1 MRYRSPLAVWFPTVF
16 LVLIPVFSSV
26 LAGEEGFSE
35 LLIRG
40 PWASVSMGSVV
51 VSFELR
57 RPMEGWVVYN
67 PLGTELSHSVGFR
80 GEETLHHVYLP
91 DLRPGTK
98 YAYRIILGNGDRTP
112 LGHFETPPVGFSPFT
127 FLVYGDTRTFYGRHA
142 IVAKRMATDIAA
154 FVVHTGDLV
163 ESPTRADW
171 DAFFS
176 SGREL
181 FLSKLF
187 FPVIGN
193 HERNHLSYYQLFELP
208 GAGGK
213 AGKQWWSLRW
223 GDVLLVGLDSNTQY
237 LGFTGLREET
247 HWLEETLSQ
256 EARFKFVFFHHPL
269 FSSDLYYGGN
279 EGLAKLWHPV
289 FVRNG
294 VTAVFCG
301 HVHAYEHIE
310 RDGVHYF
317 TTGGGGA
324 PAYPLGEPVEGTVY
338 AAAGVL
344 HYLRISVEEDAVQ
357 VEMIPVAEV
366 PLGEEEGKVK
376 ELDGE
381 PLEIFQIETRVPA
394 GAP

>member
-1 MRYRSPLAVWFPTVF
+1 MIF

-26 LAGEEGFSE
+26 FAGEEWFPE

-40 PWASVSMGSVV
+40 PWTSVTTDGVV

-57 RPMEGWVVYN
+57 QPVEGWVVYN
-67 PLGTELSHSVGFR
+67 PLGTELTRSVEFR
-80 GEETLHHVYLP
+80 GEETLHHVHLP

-98 YAYRIILGNGDRTP
+98 YAYRITLGNGDRTP
-112 LGHFETPPVGFSPFT
+112 PGHFETPPVGFSPFT

-142 IVAKRMATDIAA
+142 IVAKRMATDTAA

-163 ESPTRADW
+163 ESPTRTDW
-171 DAFFS
+171 DALFS

-213 AGKQWWSLRW
+213 VGKQWWSFRW
-223 GDVLLVGLDSNTQY
+223 GDVLFVGLDSNTQH
-237 LGFTGLREET
+237 LGFTGLRKET
-247 HWLEETLSQ
+247 RWLEKILSQ
-256 EARFKFVFFHHPL
+256 EARFKFVFSHHPL
-269 FSSDLYYGGN
+269 FSSDPHYGGN

-324 PAYPLGEPVEGTVY
+324 PAYPLGEPVEGSLY
-338 AAAGVL
+338 AAAGIL
-344 HYLRISVEEDAVQ
+344 HYLRISVEEDAVR
-357 VEMIPVAEV
+357 VEMVPVAEV
-366 PLGEEEGKVK
+366 PLGEEEG
-376 ELDGE
+376 EIRMLDGE
-381 PLEIFQIETRVPA
+381 PLEFFRIEKKVPA
-394 GAP
+394 GVP